1 MNKTGAGVLT
11 PLNQLENG
19 TKVPAPE
26 EKQNEVRVSAP
37 FKQSNNGT
45 EVPPPSE
52 KINGVG
58 VLTPLLHDKYETE
71 VSTPEEKQNGTKVPT
86 PEAVKRFLPH
96 IDLVGYYQFVTFR
109 THDSLDDFIKKIR
122 DENISSREQEYKIDQ
137 YIDKSQKGCYLNS
150 EILDYL
156 YSYFI
161 GKDKS
166 FYDLVAFSIMPNHV
180 HMLFKQNIE
189 LPKIM
194 KQIKGATAFEINKI
208 LQRKGIFWESNY
220 YDKVI
225 RNETHFAQVY
235 DYIKYNAIK
244 VDLRDAKERFYG
256 IYE

>member
-1 MNKTGAGVLT
+1 MRKYGAGTLVPSSSIVDNGT
-11 PLNQLENG
+11 EVPAPREKTNG
-19 TKVPAPE
+19 TKVPAPM
-26 EKQNEVRVSAP
+26 NMDCIAP
-37 FKQSNNGT
+37 RRF
-45 EVPPPSE
+45 
-52 KINGVG
+52 
-58 VLTPLLHDKYETE
+58 LLH
-71 VSTPEEKQNGTKVPT
+71 
-86 PEAVKRFLPH
+86 
-96 IDLVGYYQFVTFR
+96 IDMIGYYQFITFR

-161 GKDKS
+161 GQDKS

-225 RNETHFAQVY
+225 RNETHFEQVY
-235 DYIKYNAIK
+235 DYIKYNAVK

>member
-1 MNKTGAGVLT
+1 MKKYGVGTLVPSKENTNGAGV
-11 PLNQLENG
+11 
-19 TKVPAPE
+19 
-26 EKQNEVRVSAP
+26 S
-37 FKQSNNGT
+37 
-45 EVPPPSE
+45 
-52 KINGVG
+52 
-58 VLTPLLHDKYETE
+58 TPLLYDKYGTE
-71 VSTPEEKQNGTKVPT
+71 VSTPEEKNNETAPKGIHLDKVPA
-86 PEAVKRFLPH
+86 PKAVKRFLPH
-96 IDLVGYYQFVTFR
+96 IDMIGYYQFITFR

-156 YSYFI
+156 HSYFI

-166 FYDLVAFSIMPNHV
+166 FYNLIAFSIMPNHV

-194 KQIKGATAFEINKI
+194 KQMKGATAFEINKI
-208 LQRKGIFWESNY
+208 LQRKGIFWEANY

-225 RNETHFAQVY
+225 RDETHFEQVY

-256 IYE
+256 INE